1 MNKIILICAIIL
13 FFPMFSQSKND
24 VKNMDKIDEKYYDM
38 SIQLSQKDK
47 KIKKLQNTIKILRGR
62 IDSLQ
67 LIIMETEPEYV
78 FVTLIKDLTTEV
90 EIQFQSE
97 YSKAEEMNIIDG
109 RGELTVK
116 NLTHI
121 YIIDTLGRTYN
132 AIWDNNYIYVN
143 DLQESMYFLVAI
155 DNSGKIFT
163 YKFII

>member
-38 SIQLSQKDK
+38 SIQLSQKNK